1 MLKITSDF
9 YKNLYEEQNTEEIC
23 QRELLSSVN
32 KYTSS
37 TDKAFC
43 DDPISLHELEIALKE
58 LPLHKSPGL
67 DGLPAEFYR
76 SMWETIKMDFHELIT
91 EISNDKELT
100 FSQKRG
106 AIRIVFKKQQ
116 TYIYKLKYYRPITL
130 LNTDVKIITKVLAM
144 RLKKILPSIIDS
156 NQTCVPGRNI
166 SKNVHTLQDVIMYAN
181 SENITAAILFI
192 DQEKAFDRVS
202 HTFLLKTLEKFNFGS
217 AFISWIQII
226 LTDIKSQVKVNG
238 YLTDEI
244 DITRGIRQGCP
255 ISTLLYV
262 LIAEVFG
269 IAARK
274 SEKIKGVKISGS
286 ELKILQYADDTEI
299 FATTEDSI
307 KEIFNVIGKYE
318 RGTGAKINVEQTEGL
333 WLGSWKQRTDKPFN
347 LDWKNSKV
355 KCLGIWIGNEDTTN
369 ENFIEQQSKV
379 KNKLK
384 F

>member
-1 MLKITSDF
+1 MAKINTEKNLLYALYDQNENSVFKRRTKNVLKITSDF
-9 YKNLYEEQNTEEIC
+9 YKNLYEEQNTDEIC
-23 QRELLSSVN
+23 QRELLSSVS
-32 KYTSS
+32 KSISS

-76 SMWETIKMDFHELIT
+76 SMWETIKLDFHELIT
-91 EISNDKELT
+91 EISKDKELT

-106 AIRIVFKKQQ
+106 AIRIVFKKQNRHI
-116 TYIYKLKYYRPITL
+116 YIYRLKYYRPITL

-166 SKNVHTLQDVIMYAN
+166 SKNVHTLQNVIMYAN

-269 IAARK
+269 IATRK
-274 SEKIKGVKISGS
+274 
-286 ELKILQYADDTEI
+286 
-299 FATTEDSI
+299 
-307 KEIFNVIGKYE
+307 N
-318 RGTGAKINVEQTEGL
+318 
-333 WLGSWKQRTDKPFN
+333 
-347 LDWKNSKV
+347 WKNNR
-355 KCLGIWIGNEDTTN
+355 CQNIRFRAENTTICWWYR
-369 ENFIEQQSKV
+369 NFRDYGRLDQR
-379 KNKLK
+379 N